1 MEKVGLR
8 PWCGQPSNRE
18 RLKDRT
24 EQNRAPPSEAQITD
38 RTVTTATTNTAAAAA
53 AAATAAY
60 AYGWA

>member
-38 RTVTTATTNTAAAAA
+38 RTVTTATTNTAAAADA
-53 AAATAAY
+53 AAY
-60 AYGWA
+60 AYGRA